1 MGVISF
7 LTIVKAVI
15 GPERQVLSCN
25 QDNQDSARELR
36 ATSLA
41 RKEPSKAV

>member
-25 QDNQDSARELR
+25 QDSARELR